1 MQRFP
6 ENTELAFNEALR
18 IGSHGLETG
27 NFIQEVKS

>member
-27 NFIQEVKS
+27 NLI